1 MNNKRENSPKE
12 FLRKLVLLNESFSKE
27 NESFIKEYINY
38 VEGNLPFSIN
48 GFSKMLDL
56 ALENKKSVEIEHRKE
71 AKDRI
76 QDKNDIEYN
85 PLTIIHSNKESVE
98 KTMDNKLI
106 AYLTNIKNGTRSFIE
121 GDCYEIGTDIENDLC
136 LTGKF
141 ISRNHAK
148 IIVENGKYYLIDCNS
163 KNGTFINSVRIPV
176 GNPVEIFNNSE
187 IYFAD
192 ECFIFT
198 VER

>member
-1 MNNKRENSPKE
+1 MSNVQQEICPFCGKVTRTDGNFCTECGHKIEGIFNSQTAY
-12 FLRKLVLLNESFSKE
+12 R
-27 NESFIKEYINY
+27 
-38 VEGNLPFSIN
+38 
-48 GFSKMLDL
+48 
-56 ALENKKSVEIEHRKE
+56 
-71 AKDRI
+71 AKI
-76 QDKNDIEYN
+76 
-85 PLTIIHSNKESVE
+85 NKESVE

-106 AYLTNIKNGTRSFIE
+106 ACLTNIKKGTRSFIE